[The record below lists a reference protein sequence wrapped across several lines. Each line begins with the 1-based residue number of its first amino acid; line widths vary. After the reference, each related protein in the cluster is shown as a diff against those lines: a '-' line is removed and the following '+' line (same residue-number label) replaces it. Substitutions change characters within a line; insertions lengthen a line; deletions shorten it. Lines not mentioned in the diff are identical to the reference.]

1 MKRERER
8 EKTHDVKFSRC
19 RDAPPCILA
28 LENASLQRVARTGR
42 HVCTRKCVVHIYV
55 CVHEDTF
62 ETRMVTVFDHP
73 SSRNDCNPSIRP
85 PKPIYQTQ
93 VELSRS
99 SLCRPFTLPFY
110 AADTIF
116 CFLSEYFVRE
126 NWLRRCEQF
135 RAR

>member
-1 MKRERER
+1 MTLNKCLINVTKLRKLAILNSRETSVKRAR
-8 EKTHDVKFSRC
+8 SRC
-19 RDAPPCILA
+19 KIFTLPRRTSCILA
-28 LENASLQRVARTGR
+28 LENASLQRVARRTARARTGR

-93 VELSRS
+93 VELAV
-99 SLCRPFTLPFY
+99 L
-110 AADTIF
+110 
-116 CFLSEYFVRE
+116 FL
-126 NWLRRCEQF
+126 
-135 RAR
+135 